1 MFKPVV
7 YNARDTALYDFSA
20 RTAFV
25 RVDIAQPYWSKTED
39 HLVEGAAQIRR
50 HVDDV
55 DAAVIQ
61 YEDFSFVSKDG
72 AREYETRAECIIGEA
87 IAASSDDIEYRTTF
101 EVRYKRT
108 DKDELWSRDPYAT
121 FDQVVVYAFDYKHFD
136 ANPLQFTVQ
145 QEKVIRAVR
154 QLRSQQGIK

>member
-1 MFKPVV
+1 MFKPIV

-25 RVDIAQPYWSKTED
+25 RVEIAQPCWSQTED

-55 DAAVIQ
+55 AGAVIQ
-61 YEDFSFVSKDG
+61 YEDFSYVSKDG

-87 IAASSDDIEYRTTF
+87 IAASSDDIEYAVTF
-101 EVRYKRT
+101 EVRYKRN
-108 DKDELWSRDPYAT
+108 DKEEFWSRNSYAT
-121 FDQVVVYAFDYKHFD
+121 FDEAVVYAFDNQFFESD
-136 ANPLQFTVQ
+136 PLQYTVQ

-154 QLRSQQGIK
+154 QLRASQGIK

>member
-1 MFKPVV
+1 MFKPNV

-20 RTAFV
+20 RTAFL
-25 RVDIAQPYWSKTED
+25 RVDIAQPTWSKTED
-39 HLVEGAAQIRR
+39 HLIEGAAQIRR

-55 DAAVIQ
+55 NSAVIQ

-87 IAASSDDIEYRTTF
+87 IAASEDDIEYNVTF
-101 EVRYKRT
+101 EVRYKRN
-108 DKDELWSRDPYAT
+108 DSEELWSRNIYAT
-121 FDQVVVYAFDYKHFD
+121 FDEVVVYAFDNQYFESE
-136 ANPLQFTVQ
+136 PMQYTVQ

-154 QLRSQQGIK
+154 QLRAGQGVK

>member
-1 MFKPVV
+1 MFKPIV

-20 RTAFV
+20 RTAFL
-25 RVDIAQPYWSKTED
+25 RVDITQPSWSQTED
-39 HLVEGAAQIRR
+39 HLIEGSAQIHR

-87 IAASSDDIEYRTTF
+87 IAASEEDIEYNVTF
-101 EVRYKRT
+101 EVRYKRN
-108 DKDELWSRDPYAT
+108 DNEEFWSRNSYAT
-121 FDQVVVYAFDYKHFD
+121 FDEVVVYAFDNQYFESE
-136 ANPLQFTVQ
+136 PMQYTVQ

-154 QLRSQQGIK
+154 QLRASQNIK

>member
-20 RTAFV
+20 RTAFL
-25 RVDIAQPYWSKTED
+25 RVDIAQPYWSNTED

-50 HVDDV
+50 HIDDV

-61 YEDFSFVSKDG
+61 YEDFAFLSKDG
-72 AREYETRAECIIGEA
+72 QREYETRAECIIGEA
-87 IAASSDDIEYRTTF
+87 IAASEDDIQYKTTF
-101 EVRYKRT
+101 EMRTKRN
-108 DKDELWSRDPYAT
+108 DKEEFWSRNSYAT
-121 FDQVVVYAFDYKHFD
+121 FDEVVVAAFDNQHFE

-145 QEKVIRAVR
+145 QEQVIRAVR
-154 QLRSQQGIK
+154 QLRSKQGTK

>member
-20 RTAFV
+20 RTAFL
-25 RVDIAQPYWSKTED
+25 RVDIAQPSWSQTED
-39 HLVEGAAQIRR
+39 HLIEGSAQIRR

-61 YEDFSFVSKDG
+61 YEDFSFLSKDG

-87 IAASSDDIEYRTTF
+87 IAASTDDIEYNVTF
-101 EVRYKRT
+101 EVRYKRN
-108 DKDELWSRDPYAT
+108 DKEEFWSRNSYAT
-121 FDQVVVYAFDYKHFD
+121 FDEVVVYAFDNQHFESE
-136 ANPLQFTVQ
+136 PMQYTVQ

-154 QLRSQQGIK
+154 QLRANQGIK

>member
-20 RTAFV
+20 RTAFL
-25 RVDIAQPYWSKTED
+25 RVDIAQPYWSNTED

-50 HVDDV
+50 HIDDV

-61 YEDFSFVSKDG
+61 YEDFAFLSKDG
-72 AREYETRAECIIGEA
+72 QREYATRAECIIGEA
-87 IAASSDDIEYRTTF
+87 IAASEDAIQYKTTF
-101 EVRYKRT
+101 EIRTKRN
-108 DKDELWSRDPYAT
+108 DKEEFWSRNSYAT
-121 FDQVVVYAFDYKHFD
+121 FDEVVVAAFDNQHFE

-145 QEKVIRAVR
+145 QEQVIRAVR
-154 QLRSQQGIK
+154 QLRSKQGHK

>member
-1 MFKPVV
+1 MFKPIV

-20 RTAFV
+20 RTAFL
-25 RVDIAQPYWSKTED
+25 RVDIAQPAWSQTED
-39 HLVEGAAQIRR
+39 HLIEGSAQIHR

-87 IAASSDDIEYRTTF
+87 IAASEEDIEYNVTF
-101 EVRYKRT
+101 EVRYKRN
-108 DKDELWSRDPYAT
+108 DNEEFWSRNSYAT
-121 FDQVVVYAFDYKHFD
+121 FDEVVVYAFDNQYFESE
-136 ANPLQFTVQ
+136 PMQYTVQ

-154 QLRSQQGIK
+154 QLRANQGIK